1 MYELRVKDYPNV
13 KKKKKKNSVILQP
26 TLNIPAQVIK
36 KDVHV
41 NTKQKKAKVAT
52 LISDTVEFRTIK
64 FTGAKE
70 IT

>member
-1 MYELRVKDYPNV
+1 MYELRVKAYPNV
-13 KKKKKKNSVILQP
+13 KKKKVSVILQP

-36 KDVHV
+36 NDVPV

-64 FTGAKE
+64 FTSAKE
-70 IT
+70 IL

>member
-1 MYELRVKDYPNV
+1 MS
-13 KKKKKKNSVILQP
+13 KKKKKNSVILQP